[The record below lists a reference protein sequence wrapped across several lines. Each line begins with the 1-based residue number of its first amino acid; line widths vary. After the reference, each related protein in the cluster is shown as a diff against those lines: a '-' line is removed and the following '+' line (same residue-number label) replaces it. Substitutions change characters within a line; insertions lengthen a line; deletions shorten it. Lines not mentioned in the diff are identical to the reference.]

1 VTNAAKDYILLHM
14 AADVQPAKRVYEKP
28 ELTVIDFSADEVMAV
43 GCKVSTGGS
52 SKLASPG
59 CFVSSCFQEGS

>member
-1 VTNAAKDYILLHM
+1 MVTDPQQAK
-14 AADVQPAKRVYEKP
+14 QFYEKP

-43 GCKVSTGGS
+43 GCKVSTGGA

>member
-1 VTNAAKDYILLHM
+1 M
-14 AADVQPAKRVYEKP
+14 ADDLKPTKRFYEKP

-43 GCKVSTGGS
+43 GCKVSSGGT

-59 CFVSSCFQEGS
+59 CFVSSCFQVGS

>member
-1 VTNAAKDYILLHM
+1 M
-14 AADVQPAKRVYEKP
+14 EADLKPTKRFYEKP

-43 GCKVSTGGS
+43 GCKVSSGGT

>member
-1 VTNAAKDYILLHM
+1 MT
-14 AADVQPAKRVYEKP
+14 ADLQPTKRLYEKP

-52 SKLASPG
+52 SKLATPG
-59 CFVSSCFQEGS
+59 CFVNSCFQEGS

>member
-1 VTNAAKDYILLHM
+1 METDP
-14 AADVQPAKRVYEKP
+14 QPTKRPYEKP

-43 GCKVSTGGS
+43 GCKVSSGGT
-52 SKLASPG
+52 SKLAAPG